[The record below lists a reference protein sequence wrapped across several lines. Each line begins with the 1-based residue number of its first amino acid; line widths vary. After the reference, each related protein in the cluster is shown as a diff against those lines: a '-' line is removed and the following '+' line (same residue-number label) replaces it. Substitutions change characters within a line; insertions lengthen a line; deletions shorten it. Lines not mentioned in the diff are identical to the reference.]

1 VTYKSNPSGIQEKKQ
16 RWKQLQCK
24 TWTDPDYSWL
34 IVELEKAWS
43 ALEFIR
49 DELGV
54 PQPGYPAP
62 VANAA
67 ERARKALEE

>member
-1 VTYKSNPSGIQEKKQ
+1 VTYEEKKKEIK
-16 RWKQLQCK
+16 RLAGNVDLITENLSARDNIC
-24 TWTDPDYSWL
+24 WL
-34 IVELEKAWS
+34 ITELEKAWS

-49 DELGV
+49 NELGV